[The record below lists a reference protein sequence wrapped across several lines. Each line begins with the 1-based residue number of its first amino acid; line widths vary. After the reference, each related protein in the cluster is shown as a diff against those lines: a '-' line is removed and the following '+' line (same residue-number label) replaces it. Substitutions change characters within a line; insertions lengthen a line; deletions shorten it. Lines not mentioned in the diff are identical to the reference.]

1 MHLLSLSLSRAQC
14 HGLWDEDDPKASHKD
29 ECLHRDDSLDEGKMA
44 VAIPPEEEKKSSPA
58 YSLNSVNLGMS
69 VDSSQVHVQILYPEH
84 RPHLQRRALA
94 DLTCP
99 AAHLCAP
106 NTVRNHN
113 ANIPDLKFTC
123 IETHALV
130 LLALLSS

>member
-58 YSLNSVNLGMS
+58 YSLKSVNLGMS

-84 RPHLQRRALA
+84 RPHLQRQS
-94 DLTCP
+94 TSGS
-99 AAHLCAP
+99 HLSRRSS
-106 NTVRNHN
+106 VRSKHG
-113 ANIPDLKFTC
+113 
-123 IETHALV
+123 EE
-130 LLALLSS
+130 S